1 MTDKEVKPFQFD
13 LTETLFFHR
22 NEGVSEMLGIGL
34 DPEISIESRPD
45 HVVVRGIIA
54 LTGEYLPVF
63 VDDQSE
69 VEDYEDVQSRYFK
82 RVERDEEGI
91 CEFLHHFPIDISIPH
106 ERVKNLEDLTV
117 SIDHFDYYIPDARKL
132 ELEATVQID
141 GLEYNNESET
151 ETDIVDTPIE
161 PEVETDSE
169 LELVED
175 QRIHFDVKVKEE
187 ETELINEKEDIET
200 KPDIVEEKVIPF
212 KQREEPEL
220 IEEAL
225 DQVEIREEVEEFE
238 EVEKENIT
246 INEAKASQ
254 EEERVQQPTYL
265 LGLFDQDTDE
275 DERYSQLKMYIV
287 QEEDSLEQIAE
298 KYQIS
303 LAKLQRANQL
313 EVTSVHQG
321 QIIYLPQ

>member
-34 DPEISIESRPD
+34 DPEISIESHPD
-45 HVVVRGIIA
+45 HVLVRGIIA

-69 VEDYEDVQSRYFK
+69 VEDEEDIQSRYFK

-106 ERVKNLEDLTV
+106 ERVKSLADLTV
-117 SIDHFDYYIPDARKL
+117 SVDHFDYYVPDARKL
-132 ELEATVQID
+132 ELEATVQIE
-141 GLEYNNESET
+141 GLEYDQESEAKTNEVDKSIEQET
-151 ETDIVDTPIE
+151 ETDY
-161 PEVETDSE
+161 E
-169 LELVED
+169 LESAEE

-187 ETELINEKEDIET
+187 ETESINEQEDIET
-200 KPDIVEEKVIPF
+200 KTDVVEAEEKVIPF

-220 IEEAL
+220 IEEEL
-225 DQVEIREEVEEFE
+225 DQTEIREEVEEE
-238 EVEKENIT
+238 TIT
-246 INEAKASQ
+246 INETRADQ
-254 EEERVQQPTYL
+254 EEEQVQQPTYL
-265 LGLFDQDTDE
+265 LGLFDQDQDE
-275 DERYSQLKMYIV
+275 AETERYSQLKMYIV
-287 QEEDSLEQIAE
+287 QDEDSLEQIAE

-303 LAKLQRANQL
+303 LAKLQRANRL
-313 EVTSVHQG
+313 EATSVSQG